1 MIAPRATVRDDDR
14 RVGFWRVRVILRV
27 AVAVAGA
34 LLVAWL
40 ALLVF
45 LLAHKPEEGTSR
57 EALRL
62 LPDTVRL
69 LRRIAADRS
78 LPRGVRV
85 RLWLLLAYLLFP
97 LDLVPD
103 FIPVIGY
110 ADDVVIAAAALRS
123 VVRHAGPKA
132 IRRHWPGSEDGLAA
146 LWRVAGLP
154 GEPSSA

>member
-1 MIAPRATVRDDDR
+1 MIGAKTSGR
-14 RVGFWRVRVILRV
+14 FHVILRV
-27 AVAVAGA
+27 VVAVAGA
-34 LLVAWL
+34 MLVAWL
-40 ALLVF
+40 ALVVF
-45 LLAHKPEEGTSR
+45 LLVRRPEEGTSR

-103 FIPVIGY
+103 FIPMIGY
-110 ADDVVIAAAALRS
+110 ADDIVIATAALRS
-123 VVRHAGPKA
+123 VVRRAGPRA
-132 IRRHWPGSEDGLAA
+132 VRRHWPGSDDGLAA

-154 GEPSSA
+154 GEPTSA